1 MSWEAWVVLA
11 VVVAVFVALWNNWA
25 APDVVLVGA
34 AVLLTTIGLAGHS
47 LPSPRE
53 LAAQFGNEGVLTV
66 AVLFIAAAGLTE
78 TGGLQLITDRLLG
91 IPKNA
96 FDAQVRLMLPVVGV
110 SAFLNNTPVVAMFI
124 PVVNDWCK
132 KSGLSPSKL
141 FIPLSY
147 AAILGGVC
155 TLIGTSTNLVVQAQL
170 VAARHTDPSIPLL
183 GMFTLT
189 PVGLPVALAGV
200 GFILIAS
207 RWLLP
212 ERRAFLADVADPR
225 QYTIEMLI
233 EPASPIAG
241 QTIERAGL
249 RRLPGAFLSAIERDG
264 ETMVAVGPEQVLRA
278 HDRLAFVGVVDSI
291 VDLQRIRG
299 LVPATDEVFKVTAS
313 RLNHLL
319 VEVVVS
325 GTSGLVGHSIRES
338 HFRTRY
344 DAAVIAVYRDG
355 ERIQGKIGDIRIQ
368 PGDAL
373 LLQGH
378 PDFVARHRNDRDFL
392 LVSAIDGARPVRH
405 ERGWLAVAILTAMVL
420 VASTEEFHGISVF
433 LAATLGAAAMLVTGC
448 LSTDAA
454 RKSLDL
460 PVLVGIVGAL
470 VIGQAIQKTG
480 LGDQVAAGIIGV
492 SRTFGPWGVLAG
504 VYLMTLFFTELV
516 TNNAAVALAFPIAQ
530 AAAAQMGVHL
540 LPFAIAVAIAAS
552 AGFATPLGYQTHL
565 MVYGPG
571 GYRFADFLKIGLP
584 LDLLCMVVT
593 VGLVPVFYPFR

>member
-1 MSWEAWVVLA
+1 VL
-11 VVVAVFVALWNNWA
+11 
-25 APDVVLVGA
+25 
-34 AVLLTTIGLAGHS
+34 
-47 LPSPRE
+47 
-53 LAAQFGNEGVLTV
+53 
-66 AVLFIAAAGLTE
+66 
-78 TGGLQLITDRLLG
+78 
-91 IPKNA
+91 
-96 FDAQVRLMLPVVGV
+96 DAQVRLMLPVVGV

-147 AAILGGVC
+147 AAILGGLC

-170 VAARHTDPSIPLL
+170 VAAQRIDPTVPTL
-183 GMFTLT
+183 GMFTMT
-189 PVGLPVALAGV
+189 PVGLPVALVGV
-200 GFILIAS
+200 GFLLLVS

-264 ETMVAVGPEQVLRA
+264 ETMVAVGPDQVLRGN
-278 HDRLAFVGVVDSI
+278 DRLVFVGVVDSI
-291 VDLQRIRG
+291 VDLQRMRG

-313 RLNHLL
+313 RLTHLL
-319 VEVVVS
+319 IEVVVS
-325 GTSGLVGHSIRES
+325 GTSGLVGRSIRES

-355 ERIQGKIGDIRIQ
+355 ERIQGKIGDIRIA

-392 LVSAIDGARPVRH
+392 LVSAVDGARPLRH
-405 ERGWLAVAILTAMVL
+405 ERGWLAVAILAVMVL
-420 VASTEEFHGISVF
+420 VASLEEVLGVSVF
-433 LAATLGAAAMLVTGC
+433 LAATLGAGAMLATGC
-448 LSTDAA
+448 LSMDAA
-454 RKSLDL
+454 RKSIDL
-460 PVLVGIVGAL
+460 PVLIGIVGAL

-480 LGDQVAAGIIGV
+480 LGDQVASGIIGV
-492 SRTFGPWGVLAG
+492 AQAFGPWGVLAG
-504 VYLMTLFFTELV
+504 VYLLTLFFTELV

-540 LPFAIAVAIAAS
+540 LPFAIVVAIAAS

-571 GYRFADFLKIGLP
+571 GYRFADFVKIGLP
-584 LDLLCMVVT
+584 LDLLCMAVT